1 VAVAG
6 SLFARQPTNQVAMR
20 VDYDVPVD
28 DACLPSPAGNQ
39 LSEIDPG
46 STIDFSGVP
55 HFIGLPDLTAFA
67 NGGFPF
73 SRMAD
78 LSGTAVVLPA
88 QPTAAELDGFLALL
102 SHLGRSTGY
111 PAIGLQVGNASDVAR
126 WADRDLLLV
135 GTPARQPLL
144 QRWSTH
150 LPVRLAPGKPAGGD
164 AAQVSAP
171 VTPSLS
177 AWQDTWSRL
186 LARLGWRQRHETP
199 VLGDHDVA
207 ALVGFESPLS
217 SGRSVVAVT
226 ASRPE
231 LLAAVAEALLT
242 PALLGDIHGQV
253 SLVEQG
259 KVRSFDD
266 GPSYFNGDVGLF
278 DQLRFIFARYPLGL
292 ALLLSVVAVAL
303 AVACASALRRQARYR
318 LPVIG
323 PRDKPPA
330 HAPTPTRP
338 HAVAPAPI
346 SRTSQ
351 VTSTSH
357 QPSIRP
363 LQS

>member
-1 VAVAG
+1 
-6 SLFARQPTNQVAMR
+6 
-20 VDYDVPVD
+20 
-28 DACLPSPAGNQ
+28 
-39 LSEIDPG
+39 
-46 STIDFSGVP
+46 
-55 HFIGLPDLTAFA
+55 
-67 NGGFPF
+67 
-73 SRMAD
+73 
-78 LSGTAVVLPA
+78 
-88 QPTAAELDGFLALL
+88 
-102 SHLGRSTGY
+102 
-111 PAIGLQVGNASDVAR
+111 
-126 WADRDLLLV
+126 
-135 GTPARQPLL
+135 
-144 QRWSTH
+144 
-150 LPVRLAPGKPAGGD
+150 
-164 AAQVSAP
+164 

-323 PRDKPPA
+323 PRDTPPA